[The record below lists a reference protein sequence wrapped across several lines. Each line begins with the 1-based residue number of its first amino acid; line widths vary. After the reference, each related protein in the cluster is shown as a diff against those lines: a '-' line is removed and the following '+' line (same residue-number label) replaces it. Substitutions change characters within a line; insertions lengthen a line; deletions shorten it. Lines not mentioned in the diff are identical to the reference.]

1 LVVSLFFYRDM
12 HWRELPSVFRKS
24 AKTTA
29 VVGFIIAT
37 ANLVSYVLTRERVP
51 QMLSEALLSVSD
63 ERWVI
68 LLLINIL
75 LLVLGCFMEGLA
87 IMLLTVPVL
96 LPLVMQLGVDP
107 VHFGVIVVMNLM
119 IGLISPPFGMAL
131 FVVAKVGNIPFP
143 DLARETWPLVMALI
157 VVLLICT
164 FLPGVV
170 MALPN
175 LFLGITP

>member
-1 LVVSLFFYRDM
+1 M
-12 HWRELPSVFRKS
+12 
-24 AKTTA
+24 
-29 VVGFIIAT
+29 VGFIIAT

-51 QMLSEALLSVSD
+51 QMLSEALLSISD

-96 LPLVMQLGVDP
+96 LPLVVQLGVDP

-131 FVVAKVGNIPFP
+131 FVVAKVGNIPFA
-143 DLARETWPLVMALI
+143 DLARETWPLVIALI

-164 FLPGVV
+164 FSPGVV

-175 LFLGITP
+175 LLLGASV

>member
-1 LVVSLFFYRDM
+1 
-12 HWRELPSVFRKS
+12 
-24 AKTTA
+24 
-29 VVGFIIAT
+29 
-37 ANLVSYVLTRERVP
+37 
-51 QMLSEALLSVSD
+51 MLSETLLSISD

-96 LPLVMQLGVDP
+96 LPLVVQLGVDP

-131 FVVAKVGNIPFP
+131 FVVAKVGNIPFT
-143 DLARETWPLVMALI
+143 DLARETWPLVIALI
-157 VVLLICT
+157 VVLMICT

-175 LFLGITP
+175 LFFGATP